1 MKVSE
6 IITYPIVPLL
16 AVAYIGFEINHAYMG
31 LIIIGS
37 FIMYK
42 LFKALHSKASYVYN
56 TMLVTIDWFLL
67 DVLNIYTNGTYS
79 YLNSSILET
88 VLKNSLHQMI

>member
-6 IITYPIVPLL
+6 IVTYPIVPLL
-16 AVAYIGFEINHAYMG
+16 VLSYIAFQSNSITIV

-42 LFKALHSKASYVYN
+42 LYKALHHRASYVYN
-56 TMLVTIDWFLL
+56 SILVTIDWFLL
-67 DVLNIYTNGTYS
+67 DIVNIYTNNMYS

-88 VLKNSLHQMI
+88 VLKNSLHQIL